1 MTRDIIQRMSTSLD
15 QFEIQPVKIDLS
27 TKAGAQ
33 HADRLLAESFREP
46 DFDDRFEADLAA
58 EIIADQNYSTDPS
71 DIPYITIMTSIGGY
85 NATLVHP
92 IEGPIMHGVLSPHAT
107 PAAAEH
113 EARRW
118 ADAEEHPVRLEEQ
131 QFTTCYH
138 CDTSVQCSAWVKHP
152 MCPKCHQR
160 SIDENWY

>member
-107 PAAAEH
+107 RRDAEH

-118 ADAEEHPVRLEEQ
+118 ADAEEHPLDIDPRCPGCNSTNTVHEVAILG
-131 QFTTCYH
+131 TT
-138 CDTSVQCSAWVKHP
+138 DTEPQCS
-152 MCPKCHQR
+152 KCHAYP
-160 SIDENWY
+160 NLYK